1 MNSLPSAT
9 RKRGRKSKK
18 TDYRSAVLHVRI
30 QQSILDDLN
39 LLIRE
44 NKEQLVYISQ
54 ADVIEKALRYY
65 MMNL

>member
-1 MNSLPSAT
+1 MNSLPSSA

-30 QQSILDDLN
+30 QQSILDDLH
-39 LLIRE
+39 LLIKH
-44 NKEQLVYISQ
+44 NKEQQVYISQ
-54 ADVIEKALRYY
+54 ADIIETALRFY